1 MSTAPLKQQLT
12 DEMKATM
19 KSGDKPRLG
28 VIRLILSAIKQVEV
42 DERIELDDNRIL
54 AVLDK
59 MTKQRRESAAQ
70 YEQAGRDDLLS
81 QENYEITVLKDFL
94 PEALSEDEIDALI
107 DAAIN
112 STGASSIRDMGK
124 VMGQLKPEL
133 QGRADMGAVSGKIKA
148 RLSAA

>member
-19 KSGDKPRLG
+19 KAGDKARLSI
-28 VIRLILSAIKQVEV
+28 IRLILSAIKQVEV
-42 DERIELDDNRIL
+42 DERIELDDARIL

-70 YEQAGRDDLLS
+70 YEQAGREDLLK
-81 QENYEITVLKDFL
+81 QENYEIEVLKDFL
-94 PEALSEDEIDALI
+94 PEALSDNEIDALI
-107 DAAIN
+107 DEAVN
-112 STGASSIRDMGK
+112 STGASSIKDMGK
-124 VMGQLKPEL
+124 VMGLLKPKL

-148 RLSAA
+148 RLNAA